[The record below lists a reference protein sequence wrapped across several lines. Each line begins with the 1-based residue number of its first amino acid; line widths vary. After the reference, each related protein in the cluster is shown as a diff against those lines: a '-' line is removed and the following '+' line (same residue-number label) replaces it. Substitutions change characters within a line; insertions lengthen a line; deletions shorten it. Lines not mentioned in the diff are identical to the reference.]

1 MSATK
6 KSNNLAGLEHRNDF
20 KPENTYYTASGNKT
34 IETKNVEKTKKKTKS
49 KYTSMRLKPQARME
63 IEAYKFATGLKFDN
77 DAAVRLLD
85 FWKANAKIS
94 QRQKFDRY
102 LNMLEEESMEE

>member
-20 KPENTYYTASGNKT
+20 KPENTYYTAGGNKT
-34 IETKNVEKTKKKTKS
+34 TDVKSTEKKKKTKS

-85 FWKANAKIS
+85 FWKANAKMS

-102 LNMLEEESMEE
+102 LSILEEESMEE